1 MKIVF
6 IGCRS
11 LNTVGGIET
20 YMLNL
25 CSYLVV
31 RGIESVLY
39 IGSDCN
45 KIEELNG
52 IKIIHKKVNKTK
64 YFNKIMIGLKSTFY
78 ALKDHFNADIFHYNA
93 NVAGIF
99 SLFALLLGRRV
110 VFQGHGFEWKRTK
123 WPLVIRFVDKIIDYF
138 VVLINKNILMC
149 SWEQVVYIQKKFH
162 KKNVEYAP
170 GGVKYPPVRVEAS
183 YANCVSD
190 SVPYI
195 LFLGRIVKEKRCDLL
210 LEAFQSIQNKV
221 ACNLI
226 IAGPI
231 EQELLVSKYK
241 ENQRIQFVGPV
252 FGHKKY
258 LYMEKALIYVLP
270 SDLEGLSISLLEAM
284 SYGCLC
290 LASDIPPNREALAD
304 AGLYFTPGDAADLC
318 HKLYEAI
325 INNENYFDLRL
336 KAENRVR
343 EFFGWDKLA
352 DRMVSYYRA
361 IQG

>member
-11 LNTVGGIET
+11 LNTIGGIET

-25 CSYLVV
+25 CSCLVV
-31 RGIESVLY
+31 RGIDVVLY
-39 IGSDCN
+39 VGSDCN
-45 KIEELNG
+45 KVEYLNG

-78 ALKDHFNADIFHYNA
+78 ALKNDFNADIFHYNA

-99 SLFALLLGRRV
+99 SLFPLLLGKKV

-123 WPLVIRFVDKIIDYF
+123 WSLCIRFLDRILDYF
-138 VVLINKNILMC
+138 VILINKNILMC
-149 SWEQVVYIQKKFH
+149 SREQIIYIQKKFK
-162 KKNVEYAP
+162 KKNVMHAP
-170 GGVKYPPVRVEAS
+170 GGVKYPPVKVRNDS
-183 YANCVSD
+183 ANFLYD
-190 SVPYI
+190 DVPYI

-210 LEAFQSIQNKV
+210 LNAFQNIQNEI
-221 ACNLI
+221 ACNLV

-231 EQELLVSKYK
+231 EDELLVSRYR

-252 FGHKKY
+252 FGYKKN
-258 LYMEKALIYVLP
+258 LYMEKALIYVIP
-270 SDLEGLSISLLEAM
+270 SDIEGLSLSLLEAM

-304 AGLYFTPGDAADLC
+304 AGLYFTPGDTTDLC
-318 HKLYEAI
+318 NKLCEAI
-325 INNENYFDLRL
+325 INNENYFHLRL

-343 EFFGWDKLA
+343 EFFDWDKLA
-352 DRMVSYYRA
+352 DRMINYYRA